1 MFTKPLLPGVLWTIL
16 IGVLMFTPGNYFPKV
31 SPFFDWLGP
40 DKLVHLLLFGTY
52 SYLLSAG
59 FSRQGKCLV
68 VKRKPLLF
76 SLFTGMIFAIFTE
89 VMQMYIIPGRNGNIY
104 DLLANVL
111 GCLLGISI
119 WKIIQK
125 NWK

>member
-16 IGVLMFTPGNYFPKV
+16 IGILMLTPGNYFPKV
-31 SPFFDWLGP
+31 SPFLDWLGP
-40 DKLVHLLLFGTY
+40 DKLIHLILFGTY
-52 SYLLSAG
+52 TYLLTAG
-59 FSRQGKCLV
+59 FSRQSKYLIL
-68 VKRKPLLF
+68 KQNPMLF
-76 SLFTGMIFAIFTE
+76 SLLTGMIFAIFTE
-89 VMQMYIIPGRNGNIY
+89 VMQMYIIPGRNGNVY
-104 DLLANVL
+104 DLVANAL